1 MDVVL
6 SGDDT
11 ERADEIKTIVSAITG
26 IPEKR
31 RDGNQRVRHGYF
43 PDKRY

>member
-1 MDVVL
+1 MELLEEVDVVL

-26 IPEKR
+26 IPESGVMVTR
-31 RDGNQRVRHGYF
+31 E
-43 PDKRY
+43 